1 MSAPRTLT
9 EVQAELDGLSEAFV
23 AAAEHY
29 VQTRTSDAFAAW
41 CEARRRYTAMH
52 REWWALV
59 SPGVDYDATFGDAE
73 VTQ

>member
-1 MSAPRTLT
+1 VSAPRSLT
-9 EVQAELDGLSEAFV
+9 EVHAELDGLSEAFV

-29 VQTRTSDAFAAW
+29 VQTRTSEAFAAW
-41 CEARRRYTAMH
+41 TEARRRYTTVH

-59 SPGVDYDATFGDAE
+59 SPGVDYDAAFSDAE